1 MRTKKPIFLKELLD
15 PEISVFKKQAFLFF
29 LDMELEKA
37 MRYHTYISLLLV
49 ELGYSKPQA
58 KDIGEKVQRLASI
71 LSSELRSTDIVGR
84 LDKDK
89 LSVILPNTDRIS
101 GNLVKERLGATLADY
116 RFPSF
121 FALAC
126 FPSDGTDFIHLLK
139 VAMSQ
144 LQGTLG

>member
-1 MRTKKPIFLKELLD
+1 MRAKKPMFLKELLD
-15 PEISVFKKQAFLFF
+15 PETSVFKKQVFLFF

-58 KDIGEKVQRLASI
+58 KDVGERVERLASI
-71 LSSELRSTDIVGR
+71 LSSELRRTDIVGR

-89 LSVILPNTDRIS
+89 LSVILPNTDRTS
-101 GNLVKERLGATLADY
+101 GNIVKERLGLTLADY
-116 RFPSF
+116 SFPSF

-126 FPSDGTDFIHLLK
+126 FPSDGTDSIPF
-139 VAMSQ
+139 A
-144 LQGTLG
+144 